1 MSPARVSQLI
11 AIALVFGAI
20 AGCTSHSDPKV
31 PPPNPPP
38 PVVDLPSPTTAGRTG
53 GAGTSTGTEPVTP
66 LPPVAPPVSTDPLNT
81 MSIDDVN
88 RAAALKPVFFVLDG
102 DALDDAARQV
112 LADNSQV
119 LKKYGNWIV
128 TIEGHCDERGSA
140 EYNLALGDRR
150 AQAVRNYLVSLGISA
165 DRVRTVSYGKEF
177 PFDPGHDESAW
188 TKNRRA
194 QFMVTAK

>member
-31 PPPNPPP
+31 PPPNPQP

-88 RAAALKPVFFVLDG
+88 RAAALKPAFFLLDG
-102 DALDDAARQV
+102 DELARSRAGKRSTENARGPEEDDP
-112 LADNSQV
+112 S
-119 LKKYGNWIV
+119 G
-128 TIEGHCDERGSA
+128 
-140 EYNLALGDRR
+140 
-150 AQAVRNYLVSLGISA
+150 
-165 DRVRTVSYGKEF
+165 
-177 PFDPGHDESAW
+177 P
-188 TKNRRA
+188 
-194 QFMVTAK
+194 